1 VPPSTRP
8 VPAGSRSGEKLTG
21 VYPNQP
27 IEINQKN
34 MKQIIASISIAFSCA
49 PPLATA
55 QHIPLTCGDYSL
67 LSETAIQHRDTKIP
81 KEKSKYYLHDDSLS
95 RKENSKVRAMIDR
108 VYASPSKN
116 KSYFVAEAYKECKK
130 FK

>member
-1 VPPSTRP
+1 
-8 VPAGSRSGEKLTG
+8 
-21 VYPNQP
+21 
-27 IEINQKN
+27 
-34 MKQIIASISIAFSCA
+34 MKRIIATVAIAFSCA
-49 PPLATA
+49 TSLVTA
-55 QHIPLTCGDYSL
+55 QHIPLTCGDYVL
-67 LSETAIQHRDTKIP
+67 LTETAVQHRDTNIT

-108 VYASPSKN
+108 IYASPAKD